1 MAQAG
6 PQLLFGCVACLSHLI
21 FLFLVFLDAKMGTEM
36 RTVRSLLLEVGIRW
50 LLGQQNIVPEATPRL
65 GGCRQHPVL
74 QGLWMSSA
82 TVTH

>member
-65 GGCRQHPVL
+65 GGGAGSTLCSKAFR
-74 QGLWMSSA
+74 
-82 TVTH
+82 